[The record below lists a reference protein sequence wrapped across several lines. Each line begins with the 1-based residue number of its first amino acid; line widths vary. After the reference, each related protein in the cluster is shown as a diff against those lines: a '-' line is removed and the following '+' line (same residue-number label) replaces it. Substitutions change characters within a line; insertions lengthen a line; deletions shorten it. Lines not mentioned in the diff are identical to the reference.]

1 MAQAVPIDPA
11 KLVNA
16 ARDFADHS
24 PGAGRPRPIL
34 LRRAVSTAYYALFH
48 RLSRDAATH
57 LLPNGAPEDQ
67 LRLARTFGH
76 HGLKKTC
83 GQIAGRQGGI
93 HPHVKTLVASL
104 KSTGIAD
111 VAASFCDLQE
121 ARHAADYDHLAP
133 ISKPAAMAHVEDAK
147 KAIETL
153 EGANDAD
160 RQAFF
165 SLLAMDARLP
175 S

>member
-1 MAQAVPIDPA
+1 MTQAVPIDPG
-11 KLVNA
+11 KLLKA
-16 ARDFADHS
+16 ARDLAEHS
-24 PGAGRPRPIL
+24 PGAGRPRPIF

-48 RLSRDAATH
+48 RLSRDAGAH
-57 LLPNGAPEDQ
+57 LLPKGDQEDQ
-67 LRLARTFGH
+67 LKLARTFGH
-76 HGLKKTC
+76 NGLKKTC
-83 GQIAGRQGGI
+83 SQIAGRQGGI
-93 HPHVKTLVASL
+93 HPHVKVLVAGL
-104 KSTGIAD
+104 KGTPIAD

-121 ARHAADYDHLAP
+121 ARHAADYDHLAS
-133 ISKPAAMAHVEDAK
+133 ISKPAALAQVEDAK

-165 SLLAMDARLP
+165 SLLAMDARL